1 MKMITAIINSKDIN
15 RVCQALTDAR
25 FEFTKLSTT
34 GGFLKIGNT
43 TLLMGIEG
51 DRLDEAVSIIRKNSA
66 KRVEKIPAVAPSP
79 DMPAAL
85 HNPYPAEVAVGG
97 AIVFVTEVTYFE
109 RM

>member
-15 RVCQALTDAR
+15 RVCQALTDAH

-43 TLLMGIEG
+43 TLLMGIE
-51 DRLDEAVSIIRKNSA
+51 DEKLDDAIAIIRKNSA
-66 KRVEKIPAVAPSP
+66 KRVEKIPAIPPSP